1 MELFCYKIIK
11 EYCVF
16 NKIVNL
22 SPYTNNFLKRKE
34 HKKFIKMNQLCIWII
49 VHVSDTVLKFQKW
62 EANIYFIFI
71 QKNNIFL
78 CDMQ

>member
-1 MELFCYKIIK
+1 
-11 EYCVF
+11 
-16 NKIVNL
+16 
-22 SPYTNNFLKRKE
+22 
-34 HKKFIKMNQLCIWII
+34 MNQLCIWII
-49 VHVSDTVLKFQKW
+49 VHVSDTAINFQKW